1 MISEKTNFRASAI
14 STKIL
19 KTKKL
24 KTRKLAVIQN
34 KFKAQN
40 KMLVAK
46 MYDMKRELHF
56 VKTLFK
62 QENWLL
68 FKYDN

>member
-24 KTRKLAVIQN
+24 KTRKLAVI
-34 KFKAQN
+34 
-40 KMLVAK
+40 
-46 MYDMKRELHF
+46 
-56 VKTLFK
+56 
-62 QENWLL
+62 
-68 FKYDN
+68 